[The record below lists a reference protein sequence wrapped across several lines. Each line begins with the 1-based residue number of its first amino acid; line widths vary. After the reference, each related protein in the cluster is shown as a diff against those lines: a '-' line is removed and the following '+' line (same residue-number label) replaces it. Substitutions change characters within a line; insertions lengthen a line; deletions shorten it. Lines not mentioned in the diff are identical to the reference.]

1 MLLASMDLWDI
12 VNKYEEP
19 LPSNVD
25 PKVLKEYERHIKK
38 AMFIIGLNLVDNQFV
53 HINNCKGPAETWK
66 IICNISNILFIHPK
80 IFTCKM
86 QKNNNLLDHV
96 NKIKMLANQLANL
109 EVSMR
114 TENIV
119 MILLESLLTSFK
131 YLITAVKTMPM
142 KELTM
147 DYVTAHLMHKM
158 LKRKENEPQSEDA
171 AMMLCQIKG
180 NNSFSHQGAKSCFHC
195 NKPDHIVCFCYKLKN
210 KE

>member
-1 MLLASMDLWDI
+1 
-12 VNKYEEP
+12 
-19 LPSNVD
+19 
-25 PKVLKEYERHIKK
+25 
-38 AMFIIGLNLVDNQFV
+38 MFIIGLNLVDNQFV

-66 IICNISNILFIHPK
+66 IICNIHEMKNLSNILSIRPK
-80 IFTCKM
+80 IFTCNM
-86 QKNNNLLDHV
+86 QKNNNLLDHI
-96 NKIKMLANQLANL
+96 NKIKTLAYQLTYL

-119 MILLESLLTSFK
+119 MILLEILLASFE
-131 YLITAVKTMPM
+131 YLITAMKTMPM

-180 NNSFSHQGAKSCFHC
+180 SNSFSHQGAKSCFHC
-195 NKPDHIVCFCYKLKN
+195 NKPDYIVCICYKLKN